1 MHSNTDYLVKQKLL
15 EKGRCKGS
23 KDYFDKSETLLH
35 VDKLCVEFPSYNTS
49 TVACNQ
55 LTFEVKRG
63 EILGIVGESGSG
75 KSVSVLSI
83 LQLIPA
89 PGRITSGS
97 IYFNG
102 SNLLS
107 SPKLMSERA
116 VTLKPG
122 IFLIAECL
130 LLPTTPYPTIP
141 TLYVIKS
148 SDK

>member
-1 MHSNTDYLVKQKLL
+1 MHSNPDYLVKQKSI
-15 EKGRCKGS
+15 EKGRRKGS
-23 KDYFDKSETLLH
+23 KDYFDESETLLH
-35 VDKLCVEFPSYNTS
+35 VDKLCVEFRSYYTS

-83 LQLIPA
+83 MRLIPA

-102 SNLLS
+102 SNLL
-107 SPKLMSERA
+107 KLE
-116 VTLKPG
+116 
-122 IFLIAECL
+122 
-130 LLPTTPYPTIP
+130 
-141 TLYVIKS
+141 KS
-148 SDK
+148 KMDRL